1 VRHFCQLTKNCA
13 FASSMLA
20 ARPLVVMPSMGLTY
34 SGEAGNQAGT
44 NGVAGR
50 HDDRD
55 RTGYLTEA
63 SAQPGA
69 GSLPLP
75 FRSYRQRAVSRCGP
89 LRRGWRSAA
98 FLRRAEGIGLRCRW
112 LDYWG
117 QSAPLSAEAPPPTP
131 QASAPRETQSVKLN
145 WCLRR
150 LLHPL
155 GIYQPIASAR
165 RFLRHHE
172 V

>member
-63 SAQPGA
+63 KTGRWIFAPTIQELQATGCESLRAIAAGLEERGIPAARGGNWSAVQVARLLGA
-69 GSLPLP
+69 VGTP
-75 FRSYRQRAVSRCGP
+75 FG
-89 LRRGWRSAA
+89 GSAA
-98 FLRRAEGIGLRCRW
+98 AN
-112 LDYWG
+112 
-117 QSAPLSAEAPPPTP
+117 T
-131 QASAPRETQSVKLN
+131 ASVGA
-145 WCLRR
+145 
-150 LLHPL
+150 
-155 GIYQPIASAR
+155 A
-165 RFLRHHE
+165 
-172 V
+172 